1 MAGEKALFQIQMSIT
16 KLELNIKLIPI
27 PIHVRALDIIK
38 KFPAKNEE
46 GSCCVNISDDTK
58 ESSPLIKR
66 MTKITENLLKALQY
80 SIR

>member
-46 GSCCVNISDDTK
+46 GSC
-58 ESSPLIKR
+58 
-66 MTKITENLLKALQY
+66 
-80 SIR
+80 